1 MSLLEGNLQ
10 LFMASDITGPTKQTK
25 FLDLVSRKSRSCF
38 CTFKD
43 DITLAIALLNKNSFD
58 SLFYLF
64 QYLHNLSCS
73 IFKTTALNCIQANF
87 LTLHYLNLN
96 TYLSSVF
103 EYKYHKHSTKELTSC
118 LHFCFQYTRMN
129 LTGMNLN
136 HLYKHQN
143 ETELNKCESFL
154 SF

>member
-64 QYLHNLSCS
+64 QYLHNLTCS
-73 IFKTTALNCIQANF
+73 TFKTTTLHCIQTN
-87 LTLHYLNLN
+87 LSTLHCLNSN
-96 TYLSSVF
+96 TYFSSVF
-103 EYKYHKHSTKELTSC
+103 EYKYHKHSIKQLISC
-118 LHFCFQYTRMN
+118 LHFRFQHTRMG
-129 LTGMNLN
+129 LTEMNLN
-136 HLYKHQN
+136 H
-143 ETELNKCESFL
+143 SM
-154 SF
+154 